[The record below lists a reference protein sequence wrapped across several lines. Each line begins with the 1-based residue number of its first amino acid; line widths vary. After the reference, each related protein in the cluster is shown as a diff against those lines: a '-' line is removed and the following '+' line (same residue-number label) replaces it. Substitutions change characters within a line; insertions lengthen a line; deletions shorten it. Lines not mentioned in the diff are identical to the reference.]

1 MAEVNQY
8 EEALSVQERQ
18 FFEQSRI
25 YPGDGIGPAFHP
37 CTMTVMTCIANSHL
51 ALGHHD
57 HALGLHRCLLPG
69 WVAEYGEE
77 HESLLLAACTLAG
90 ALITCGENSYHEA
103 RSLMQEK
110 IPIAQRALGPDHIM
124 TLRLRARYAR
134 TMFWN
139 DDAAFRS
146 ERLEAKA
153 VLEDVVLRARRVHGP
168 EHPGTKRFE
177 KDLETASEVV

>member
-1 MAEVNQY
+1 
-8 EEALSVQERQ
+8 
-18 FFEQSRI
+18 
-25 YPGDGIGPAFHP
+25 
-37 CTMTVMTCIANSHL
+37 
-51 ALGHHD
+51 
-57 HALGLHRCLLPG
+57 
-69 WVAEYGEE
+69 
-77 HESLLLAACTLAG
+77 
-90 ALITCGENSYHEA
+90 
-103 RSLMQEK
+103 MQEK
-110 IPIAQRALGPDHIM
+110 ILIAQRALGPDHIM

-177 KDLETASEVV
+177 KDFETASEVV